1 VTVKQL
7 DIINIGL
14 MLLACVA
21 AFLIPFEL
29 FLLSYAILGPLHY
42 LTEIGWLHKR
52 DYFSTGKF
60 DYLWLSF
67 LCLVVVM
74 LGFVFTDVDPKVSAY
89 FMFVGFTSA
98 VAMIAFPSFFHK
110 VIAIIVIFFL
120 GLLFIDMPLF
130 LILFAILLPTIIHVF
145 LFTAFFIIQGA
156 LKNKSITGLF
166 SVLVFIAC
174 AVSFFIYQPRFDFYT
189 ISTYARENLV
199 STTFHFVNQY
209 LLYFGGVANPDMDA
223 IFNSTSGYSVMRL
236 IAFAYTYHYLNWFS
250 KTSVIKWHEVS
261 KKWLATVVIVWLA
274 SVGLYFYDYM
284 VGLKALLLLS
294 MLHVFLEFP
303 LNFRSLQG
311 IFGSVKELALHSK
324 NKT

>member
-1 VTVKQL
+1 MTVKQL

-14 MLLACVA
+14 MLLACLA

-60 DYLWLSF
+60 DYLWLSL

-74 LGFVFTDVDPKVSAY
+74 LGFIFTDVDPKVSAY
-89 FMFVGFTSA
+89 FMFVGFASA
-98 VAMIAFPSFFHK
+98 IAMIAFPSFFHK
-110 VIAIIVIFFL
+110 VITITVIFFL

-145 LFTAFFIIQGA
+145 LFTALFIIQGA
-156 LKNKSITGLF
+156 LKNKSITGLI
-166 SVLVFIAC
+166 SVLVFTAC

-209 LLYFGGVANPDMDA
+209 LLYFGGVNNPDMDT
-223 IFNSTSGYSVMRL
+223 IFNSTAGYSVMRL

-261 KKWLATVVIVWLA
+261 KKWLITIFIAWVA
-274 SVGLYFYDYM
+274 SVGLYFYDYI

-303 LNFRSLQG
+303 LNFRSVQG
-311 IFGSVKELALHSK
+311 IFSSLKELTLQTK
-324 NKT
+324 DKT